1 MSTPTEIS
9 ETTTGAQ
16 LRGARLYMKLS
27 LAEMAKATRYAKS
40 YLGLVETGKKPVTL
54 ELLTAY
60 ERVLGDGMKRPD
72 LVHPRLIKIDTPQ
85 ERERVLAAVEAGEP
99 DVFAQGP
106 TSSSID
112 AAICPNLSENA
123 IGHFR
128 TWAIEGKTSTL
139 RANAI
144 SVLGFLPGRENA
156 EVVAQALNTDPKVRR
171 LCVASEVSRLMQWDW
186 PTSLQVADDPTTAPD
201 AKKLGAKLA
210 KEAVDPKDSESRWVA
225 GWLLQRLAPVLG

>member
-1 MSTPTEIS
+1 MTKVVHPV
-9 ETTTGAQ
+9 GAARVKFGR
-16 LRGARLYMKLS
+16 LDRG
-27 LAEMAKATRYAKS
+27 
-40 YLGLVETGKKPVTL
+40 

-60 ERVLGDGMKRPD
+60 ERVLGDGMKRTD

-85 ERERVLAAVEAGEP
+85 ERERVLAAVDVGEP

-156 EVVAQALNTDPKVRR
+156 EVVARALDTDLKVRR
-171 LCVASEVSRLMQWDW
+171 LCVASEVSRLLQWDW
-186 PTSLQVADDPTTAPD
+186 PTSLQVADDPTTAPN

-210 KEAVDPKDSESRWVA
+210 KEAVDPKDTESR
-225 GWLLQRLAPVLG
+225 

>member
-1 MSTPTEIS
+1 MSTTAEIS
-9 ETTTGAQ
+9 EPTGAK
-16 LRGARLYMKLS
+16 LRAARLYMKLS
-27 LAEMAKATRYAKS
+27 LSEMAKATRYTKA
-40 YLGLVETGKKPVTL
+40 YLGLVETGKKAVTL
-54 ELLTAY
+54 EVLTAY

-72 LVHPRLIKIDTPQ
+72 LVHPRLIRLDTPQ
-85 ERERVLAAVEAGEP
+85 ERERVLVAVEAGDP

-112 AAICPNLSENA
+112 AAICPNLSETA

-128 TWAIEGKTSTL
+128 TWALDGKTSTL

-144 SVLGFLPGRENA
+144 SILGFLPGRENA
-156 EVVAQALNTDPKVRR
+156 EVVVRALDSDPKVRK
-171 LCVASEVSRLMQWDW
+171 LCLASEVSRLMQWDW

-201 AKKLGAKLA
+201 PKGLGMKLA
-210 KEAVDPKDSESRWVA
+210 KEAIDPKDSESRWCA

>member
-1 MSTPTEIS
+1 
-9 ETTTGAQ
+9 
-16 LRGARLYMKLS
+16 MK
-27 LAEMAKATRYAKS
+27 K
-40 YLGLVETGKKPVTL
+40 
-54 ELLTAY
+54 
-60 ERVLGDGMKRPD
+60 PD
-72 LVHPRLIKIDTPQ
+72 LVHPRLITLETEQ
-85 ERERVLAAVEAGEP
+85 ERDRVLAAVEAGEP

-112 AAICPNLSENA
+112 AAICPNLSEAA

-156 EVVAQALNTDPKVRR
+156 EVVAQALDTDPKVRR
-171 LCVASEVSRLMQWDW
+171 LCLASEISRLMQWDW
-186 PTSLQVADDPTTAPD
+186 TTSLQVADDPKTAPD
-201 AKKLGAKLA
+201 PKKLGAKLA
-210 KEAVDPKDSESRWVA
+210 KESIDPKDSESRWVA